1 MSARRAPAPGAG
13 RVRLEVD
20 WSRCRGHGHCAE
32 LLPELVRPDPWG
44 YPIVGSTSDGVA
56 TAEVGVVPRERR
68 PPPTAPSPGAPTWPS
83 GSARSPEVDGT
94 RRHWRALPT
103 K

>member
-1 MSARRAPAPGAG
+1 MSARSRSAPAAG

-44 YPIVGSTSDGVA
+44 YPILAGSADGA
-56 TAEVGVVPRERR
+56 AAPEGVVPRGAEAAAERAVSWCPNLALRLR
-68 PPPTAPSPGAPTWPS
+68 PLS
-83 GSARSPEVDGT
+83 
-94 RRHWRALPT
+94 
-103 K
+103 